1 MTIQEMKQKLM
12 QAFPDAALELE
23 DLSGNGGKVQVEI
36 TSAAFNPLNRVQQH
50 QAVMAVFQPELQ
62 SGELHALVIKT
73 NKKN

>member
-1 MTIQEMKQKLM
+1 MKQRLL

-23 DLSGNGGKVQVEI
+23 DISGNGGKVQVEI
-36 TSAAFNPLNRVQQH
+36 TTTAFNPLSRVQQH
-50 QAVMAVFQPELQ
+50 QAVMAVFQPELL